1 MTQEQQNSRLRLK
14 LLKGKHRRQ
23 LQNAVSEKTQQ
34 ETAKAK
40 SREGSSSQ
48 KAAVEIIDSDDSD
61 ERMTLTQRKAAI
73 LAEKKDRSVSGI
85 NIRTPNTA
93 KNTSEREQNE
103 ERIYLA
109 G

>member
-1 MTQEQQNSRLRLK
+1 M
-14 LLKGKHRRQ
+14 
-23 LQNAVSEKTQQ
+23 
-34 ETAKAK
+34 
-40 SREGSSSQ
+40 
-48 KAAVEIIDSDDSD
+48 EIIDSDDSD

-73 LAEKKDRSVSGI
+73 LAEKNSISVSGI

-103 ERIYLA
+103 ERISLA